1 MDDAV
6 LRVVTSNNVDVFRLL
21 GQSPIGRLR
30 VDYTVAADQDELLGA
45 VHRLRPQVVL
55 IDTELAGGSGYTAS
69 RAIKDEHD
77 QLGHVHVVIL
87 LSNPPGER
95 IPGAPP
101 HRSRLSRADIDRLYE
116 SGADDVLALPIHPD
130 DFYHHLAH
138 LAGLPYRRDRRVRID
153 LEMSWP
159 GPEGTINAQVTNAGT
174 GGIGI
179 LCERAIPAGTT
190 MVTRLRQGELVTPDT
205 RATVAWCRQTSDG
218 YTAGLRWDG
227 DPPIKTRVLLEQV
240 ALFDLEPLVGSEDPS
255 RGDSE
260 GVAVTMHGDFTELTR
275 FDTLSARLA
284 TETFVEFDT
293 GSIRYMSSAGVR
305 AWCQFIEAL
314 PSGLRYRFRH
324 CSVAFASQAA
334 MVPMVLGRGEVV
346 SLEAPYVCETCDEE
360 DLRLLEISAIARD
373 GDRPIPP
380 RLTCLH
386 CNGEISF
393 DDVPERYFAFLQG
406 A

>member
-21 GQSPIGRLR
+21 GQSPLGRLR
-30 VDYTVAADQDELLGA
+30 VDYTVAADQTELLGA

-55 IDTELAGGSGYTAS
+55 IDTELAGGNGYSAT
-69 RAIKDEHD
+69 RAIKDSHD
-77 QLGHVHVVIL
+77 ALGHVHVVIL
-87 LSNPPGER
+87 LSNPPGDR
-95 IPGAPP
+95 APGAPP
-101 HRSRLSRADIDRLYE
+101 HKSRLSRADIDRLYD

-138 LAGLPYRRDRRVRID
+138 LAGLPFRRDRRVRID

-159 GPEGTINAQVTNAGT
+159 GPEGTVVAQVTNAGT

-179 LCERAIPAGTT
+179 LCEQAVPAGTT
-190 MVTRLRQGELVTPDT
+190 MTTRLRQGDLVTPDT
-205 RATVAWCRQTSDG
+205 RATVAWCRQTPEG
-218 YTAGLRWDG
+218 FTAGLRWEG

-240 ALFDLEPLVGSEDPS
+240 ALFDLEPMGE
-255 RGDSE
+255 GIE
-260 GVAVTMHGDFTELTR
+260 GVAVTLHGDFTELTR
-275 FDTLSARLA
+275 FDALAARLA
-284 TETFVEFDT
+284 GESFVEFDT
-293 GSIRYMSSAGVR
+293 ASVRYMSSAGVR
-305 AWCQFIEAL
+305 AWCQFIDAL
-314 PSGLRYRFRH
+314 PSALGYRFRH

-334 MVPMVLGRGEVV
+334 MVPMVLGRGEVI
-346 SLEAPYVCETCDEE
+346 SLEAPYVCESCDEE
-360 DLRLLEISAIARD
+360 DLRLLEISAIARE

-386 CNGEISF
+386 CNGELGF
-393 DDVPERYFAFLQG
+393 DDVPERYFAFLTG

>member
-21 GQSPIGRLR
+21 GQSPLGRLR
-30 VDYTVAADQDELLGA
+30 VDYTVAADQEELLGA

-55 IDTELAGGSGYTAS
+55 IDTELAGGSGYAAS

-87 LSNPPGER
+87 LSNPPGDR
-95 IPGAPP
+95 APGAPP
-101 HRSRLSRADIDRLYE
+101 HKSRLSRADIDRLYE

-138 LAGLPYRRDRRVRID
+138 LAGLPFRRDRRVRID

-159 GPEGTINAQVTNAGT
+159 GPEGVITAQVTNAGS

-179 LCERAIPAGTT
+179 LCEQAVPAGQT

-205 RATVAWCRQTSDG
+205 RAIVAWCRQTADG
-218 YTAGLRWDG
+218 YTAGLRWEG

-240 ALFDLEPLVGSEDPS
+240 ALFDLEPMADA
-255 RGDSE
+255 E
-260 GVAVTMHGDFTELTR
+260 GLAVTLHGDFTELTR
-275 FDTLSARLA
+275 FDTLAARLGG
-284 TETFVEFDT
+284 ESFVEFDT
-293 GSIRYMSSAGVR
+293 ASIRYMSSAGVR

-314 PSGLRYRFRH
+314 PATLHYRFRH

-346 SLEAPYVCETCDEE
+346 SLEAPYVCESCDEE

-380 RLTCLH
+380 RLTCLQ

-393 DDVPERYFAFLQG
+393 DDVPERYFAFLAG
-406 A
+406 P

>member
-30 VDYTVAADQDELLGA
+30 VDYTVAADQTELLGA

-55 IDTELAGGSGYTAS
+55 IDTELAGGNGYSAS
-69 RAIKDEHD
+69 RAIKDSHD
-77 QLGHVHVVIL
+77 ALGHVHVVIL
-87 LSNPPGER
+87 LSNPPGDR
-95 IPGAPP
+95 APGAPP
-101 HRSRLSRADIDRLYE
+101 HKSRLSRADIDRLYD

-138 LAGLPYRRDRRVRID
+138 LAGLPFRRDRRVRID

-159 GPEGTINAQVTNAGT
+159 GPEGTIVAQVTNAGA

-179 LCERAIPAGTT
+179 LCERAVPAGTT
-190 MVTRLRQGELVTPDT
+190 MVTRLRQGEVVTPDT
-205 RATVAWCRQTSDG
+205 RATVAWCRQTSEG
-218 YTAGLRWDG
+218 FTAGLRWEG

-240 ALFDLEPLVGSEDPS
+240 ALFDLEPMGE
-255 RGDSE
+255 GIE
-260 GVAVTMHGDFTELTR
+260 GVAVTLHGDFTELTR
-275 FDTLSARLA
+275 FDALATRLA
-284 TETFVEFDT
+284 GESFVEFDT
-293 GSIRYMSSAGVR
+293 ASVRYMSSAGVR
-305 AWCQFIEAL
+305 AWCQFIDAL
-314 PSGLRYRFRH
+314 PSALKYRFRH

-334 MVPMVLGRGEVV
+334 MVPMVLGRGEVI

-360 DLRLLEISAIARD
+360 DLRLLEISAIARE

-393 DDVPERYFAFLQG
+393 DDVPERYFAFLMG